1 MIGVGIIGYGYWGPN
16 LARCVAETEGC
27 ELAAIA
33 DLSPAALAK
42 AGKRHPSASLG
53 AEWQSVIDNPG
64 VGAVFI
70 ATPVKTHFQI
80 ALAALRAGKH
90 VFVEKPITQTSCEA
104 AVLIAEAQRQN
115 LVLMVDHTFVY
126 TGAVRK
132 IHQLVTDGTLG
143 DIFYYDATRVNLGL
157 FQRDVNV
164 IWDLAVHDLAILDFL
179 MEAAPTAVSA
189 NGANHVTGGPDNMAY
204 MTVYFENGMIAHIN
218 VNWLAPVKV
227 RQVLI
232 GGSKRM
238 IVYDDLQP
246 SEKVKVYDRGVT
258 LTSSADENYKGLVSY
273 RLGDMYGPE
282 LSNKEALL
290 TEIEHF
296 VDCVE
301 HRKVPLTS
309 GECGL
314 RVLQTLEAASLSLR
328 QHGHPIELLPLSKAS

>member
-1 MIGVGIIGYGYWGPN
+1 MIGIGVVGYGYWGPN

-27 ELAAIA
+27 QLAAIA
-33 DLSPAALAK
+33 DMSPVALAK
-42 AGKRHPSASLG
+42 AGKRHPAARLST
-53 AEWQSVIDNPG
+53 EWQEVIDNPA
-64 VGAVFI
+64 VGAVLI
-70 ATPVKTHFQI
+70 ATPVATHFRI

-126 TGAVRK
+126 TGAVQK
-132 IHQLVTDGTLG
+132 IGQLVSDGTLG
-143 DIFYYDATRVNLGL
+143 DPYYYDSTRINLGL
-157 FQRDVNV
+157 FQRDVSV

-179 MEAAPTAVSA
+179 LDTAPTAVSA
-189 NGANHVTGGPDNMAY
+189 NGANHVTGGPSNMAY
-204 MTVYFENGMIAHIN
+204 MTIYFDNGIIAHIS

-238 IVYDDLQP
+238 IVYDDLQS

-258 LTSSADENYKGLVSY
+258 LASGADENYKGLVSY

-282 LSNKEALL
+282 LSHKEALL

-296 VDCVE
+296 VDCIE
-301 HRKVPLTS
+301 HGKVPVTS
-309 GECGL
+309 GESGL
-314 RVLQTLEAASLSLR
+314 RVVKTLEAASLSLR
-328 QHGHPIELLPLSKAS
+328 QHGHPIELLRLSEAS